1 MGTNYRRGRTF
12 EYRAKRD
19 LERRGYVVVRSAGSR
34 TPADLVAGCQ
44 GRVLLVQCTT
54 SGRSKD
60 EGDRARLRE
69 MAERF
74 GAEPVLVWKDGRR
87 GPLVWEMLQNELAD

>member
-1 MGTNYRRGRTF
+1 MGANYERGRAF

-19 LERRGYVVVRSAGSR
+19 LERRGFVVVRSAGSR
-34 TPADLVAGCQ
+34 TPADLVAGRQ
-44 GRVLLVQCTT
+44 GRVLLVQCTI

-60 EGDRARLRE
+60 KEDRARLRE

-87 GPLVWEMLQNELAD
+87 GPLVWEALGDELAD